1 MFITDIDSKERENA
15 ESVHVVNID
24 IQDNHEEAVI
34 GAFMICDL
42 CALVSAL
49 HTTTK
54 SRIQAFETLFIAD
67 TLLLC
72 HPNWA
77 IVVRVSYLV
86 CYFTIFASV

>member
-1 MFITDIDSKERENA
+1 MNVYVHETYISDIESKERENP

-49 HTTTK
+49 ATWATIDHWLHQRQYVDVSFN
-54 SRIQAFETLFIAD
+54 SRTNFRF
-67 TLLLC
+67 LC
-72 HPNWA
+72 
-77 IVVRVSYLV
+77 SD
-86 CYFTIFASV
+86 